1 VARTPDLLG
10 DDEIGALEDADVLA
24 DPVDRQSVGLRQLA
38 DRGRAAA
45 EALEDPAPGR
55 VREGEEGPVECRR

>member
-1 VARTPDLLG
+1 MARAADLLG
-10 DDEIGALEDADVLA
+10 HDKVGALEDPDVLP
-24 DPVDRQSVGLRQLA
+24 DPVDRQPVRLRELA

-55 VREGEEGPVECRR
+55 VREGEEGSVECGR

>member
-10 DDEIGALEDADVLA
+10 DDEVGALEDADVLA
-24 DPVDRQSVGLRQLA
+24 DPVDRQAVGLRELA
-38 DRGRAAA
+38 DRGGAAA
-45 EALEDPAPGR
+45 EALEDSSPGR